1 MKVLVAIPATNEV
14 GKIGQTVTRIPPGAA
29 DKILVVDDGS
39 TDDTAVEARNNGA
52 LILSHKT
59 QRGVGVAIRSA
70 IGYAIQNSYEIL
82 IIMAGNNKDEP
93 QEIVR
98 LIQPIIKENYDFV
111 QGSRYLKGGKF
122 GKMPFYRQIAT
133 RFIHPWLF
141 SLTTGKRI
149 TDSTNG
155 FRAIKLS
162 ILKDK
167 RINLNQEWLDR
178 YELEPYLFHKMIKLG
193 YKVKEVPVTKIYPP
207 KELGYSKMKPIT
219 GWWSIL
225 RPLVFLSLGIKK

>member
-1 MKVLVAIPATNEV
+1 MKALVAIPATNEV
-14 GKIGQTVTRIPPGAA
+14 GKIGQTVARIPAGAA
-29 DKILVVDDGS
+29 DEILVVDDGS

-59 QRGVGVAIRSA
+59 QRGAGAAIRSA
-70 IGYAIQNSYEIL
+70 IGYAIRNNYEIL

-93 QEIVR
+93 QEIFR
-98 LIQPIIKENYDFV
+98 LIQPIVKENYDFV

-162 ILKDK
+162 ILEDK

-178 YELEPYLFHKMIKLG
+178 YELEPYLFHKAIKLG

-207 KELGYSKMKPIT
+207 KKLGYSKMKPIT

-225 RPLVFLSLGIKK
+225 SPLIFLALGIKK

>member
-1 MKVLVAIPATNEV
+1 MKVLIAIPATNEV
-14 GKIGQTVTRIPPGAA
+14 GKIGQTVTRIPIGAA
-29 DKILVVDDGS
+29 DEILVVDDGS
-39 TDDTAVEARNNGA
+39 TDGTAVEARNNGA

-59 QRGVGVAIRSA
+59 QRGAGAAIRSA
-70 IGYAIQNSYEIL
+70 IGYAIRNSYEIL

-93 QEIVR
+93 QEIVC

-162 ILKDK
+162 ILEDK

-178 YELEPYLFHKMIKLG
+178 YELEPYLFHKVIKLG

-225 RPLVFLSLGIKK
+225 RPLVFLTLGIKK

>member
-1 MKVLVAIPATNEV
+1 MKALVAIPATNEV
-14 GKIGQTVTRIPPGAA
+14 GKIGQTVARIPAGAA
-29 DKILVVDDGS
+29 DEILVVDDGS
-39 TDDTAVEARNNGA
+39 TDDTAVEARSNGA

-59 QRGVGVAIRSA
+59 QRGAGAAIRSA
-70 IGYAIQNSYEIL
+70 IGYAIRNNYEIL

-93 QEIVR
+93 QEIFR
-98 LIQPIIKENYDFV
+98 LIQPIVKENYDFV

-162 ILKDK
+162 ILEDK

-178 YELEPYLFHKMIKLG
+178 YELEPYLFHKAIKLG

-225 RPLVFLSLGIKK
+225 SPLIFLALGIKK

>member
-1 MKVLVAIPATNEV
+1 MKTLIAIPATNEV
-14 GKIGQTVTRIPPGAA
+14 GKIGQTVTRIPIGAA
-29 DKILVVDDGS
+29 DGILVVDDGS
-39 TDDTAVEARNNGA
+39 TDDTAEEARNNGA

-59 QRGVGVAIRSA
+59 QRGAGAAIRSA
-70 IGYAIQNSYEIL
+70 IDYAIRNNYEIL

-162 ILKDK
+162 ILEDK
-167 RINLNQEWLDR
+167 RINLNQAWLDR
-178 YELEPYLFHKMIKLG
+178 YELEPYLFHKAIKLG

-225 RPLVFLSLGIKK
+225 SPLIFLALGVKK